1 MGASGRNIRWICVLL
16 LASICTTA
24 APGILVA
31 DDRRD
36 SGEDLAK
43 SASKNPPA
51 ANAAASSP
59 SSASGP
65 ASSSSTAAKAASAE
79 PDSSKSAL
87 ATSTEG
93 NPASG
98 KTENPPSA
106 TSPSAPSASA
116 GKKWRKIDA
125 PEPGLTE
132 RERMLLDR
140 VEELEK
146 RVADLEATKQPAANS
161 SSTATAEP
169 AGTTGVF
176 SAPSAN
182 VPAGAATGST
192 VADIGRGSAASLQGH
207 ALSSSAGTTVN
218 PETRSGGTELANSV
232 AATGESSS
240 ADGGNAISRDRAMAS
255 IGPQATEKG
264 KSSAPNAKPGAA
276 KEEPF
281 SFADF
286 TWLNGNARTKESPM
300 DTKFFTPEIRADVD
314 YVYDFNHP
322 KDDTIGGSSEVFRSN
337 EVHVTQ
343 LGVGGDFHYDN
354 VRARLM
360 TQFGLYSQTTP
371 RNDGSPSRGQ
381 WNLDNAYRYVSEAY
395 GGYHF
400 NVLHGINV
408 DAGIFMS
415 YIGLFS
421 YYNFDNWAYQPS
433 YVSSNTP
440 WFFNGVRVQIF
451 PTAHLKI
458 EPWFVNGWQS
468 YGRFNG
474 RPGFGLQVL
483 WRPNGWFSVLGNE
496 YLLGEDALN
505 TPGRVRYHSDDSI
518 EIKYYDKPDNA
529 LSKMAFSLTG
539 DIGCEHGGGVSCYGN
554 SAKGPKQDFLGF
566 MLYNRF
572 WFNHD
577 KFGLTLGGGKIN
589 NPGRYLVLLPPIN
602 GATAASGT
610 PYFTENP
617 GDPFKAW
624 DASGTFDYMPSQ
636 YITFRWEFDHRAAN
650 VPYFSGPGGVTPTSC
665 PTAPVVE
672 NICGSPGALVPGF
685 TPDLKKIENRIDLA
699 ILVKF

>member
-1 MGASGRNIRWICVLL
+1 MGSFAKNVMWMGVFG
-16 LASICTTA
+16 LAGILSLS
-24 APGILVA
+24 APGRVLA
-31 DDRRD
+31 DDGGTPAPTAKDASNGATKSD
-36 SGEDLAK
+36 SG
-43 SASKNPPA
+43 
-51 ANAAASSP
+51 
-59 SSASGP
+59 GG
-65 ASSSSTAAKAASAE
+65 AKAE
-79 PDSSKSAL
+79 
-87 ATSTEG
+87 
-93 NPASG
+93 
-98 KTENPPSA
+98 
-106 TSPSAPSASA
+106 
-116 GKKWRKIDA
+116 KKPDA
-125 PEPGLTE
+125 PAPLSE

-140 VEELEK
+140 VEQLEK
-146 RVADLEATKQPAANS
+146 RVEELESKSGAGKKSDEVAETHSSAPAEASLKNEDS
-161 SSTATAEP
+161 SSGDRADMGRSNAAPVHDLAAVASAVKAGGAPTATPVATAAESTSTAAAGSASTAIGESTSVASAGTAEP
-169 AGTTGVF
+169 AAAAAVGTQGPAKT
-176 SAPSAN
+176 APA
-182 VPAGAATGST
+182 
-192 VADIGRGSAASLQGH
+192 
-207 ALSSSAGTTVN
+207 
-218 PETRSGGTELANSV
+218 
-232 AATGESSS
+232 
-240 ADGGNAISRDRAMAS
+240 
-255 IGPQATEKG
+255 
-264 KSSAPNAKPGAA
+264 
-276 KEEPF
+276 EPF
-281 SFADF
+281 SYADW
-286 TWLNGNARTKESPM
+286 TWLNGNARTKDVPL
-300 DTKFFTPEIRADVD
+300 DTKFFTPEIRADID

-322 KDDTIGGSSEVFRSN
+322 KDDTIGGSSEVFRSD
-337 EVHVTQ
+337 EVQVTQ

-354 VRARLM
+354 VRARVM

-371 RNDGSPSRGQ
+371 RNDSSPSRGQ
-381 WNLDNAYRYVSEAY
+381 WDLDNAYRYLSEAY

-400 NVLHGINV
+400 NWMHGVNV

-451 PTAHLKI
+451 PTAKLKI

-474 RPGFGLQVL
+474 RPGFGMQIL
-483 WRPNGWFSVLGNE
+483 WRPVSWLSVLGNE

-518 EIKYYDKPDNA
+518 EIKYYDKPYNA
-529 LSKMAFSLTG
+529 ISKMAFSLTG
-539 DIGCEHGGGVSCYGN
+539 DIGCEHGGGVSCDTN

-566 MLYNRF
+566 MFYNRM
-572 WFNHD
+572 WFDRD
-577 KFGLTLGGGKIN
+577 KLGLTLGGGKIN

-624 DASGTFDYMPSQ
+624 DASATFDYMPKQ

-650 VPYFSGPGGVTPTSC
+650 VPYFSGPGGITPTSC
-665 PTAPVVE
+665 PAAPIVE